1 MPFFAPFATYI
12 KGAAK
17 SLCTSS
23 NTVDAVLSE
32 LENAAAGGRQDF
44 VRDIMHV
51 VLMAFAFRTVPRS
64 TSEDV
69 LLSVVMATHP
79 KASVLLSCYCSR
91 IRTGD
96 YPCSRSEIL
105 AQVARF
111 CERNDHPTGGYRDL
125 QSMLGAQEGLV
136 DAVLA
141 EIEESDDGLGILYR
155 LLGYCAIS
163 CTDDA
168 LPRIAKAAGGSKSN
182 LLRCGGEDMGEYIV
196 LETTVALRALSAETP
211 PNCYDLVFPPMARL
225 ISPQQREI
233 KSFAS
238 LLDIVDSQIGIYPD
252 NFRTIAQQALG
263 DLWMERLQALSLT
276 LPKFVERERAA
287 EEAAQNAALAA
298 EDSLLAELD
307 AEEAAKKTGAGKKKK
322 KKKKKSSSGKKGE
335 GGQQA
340 ESADGLTDFQRYEQ
354 SEQKQEVERRKR
366 ERNLEEAARVMAAH
380 AKKTQVVTAEGIEA
394 QIAALELPLAETA
407 EDIEAQIAALGP
419 PPDFPPPPPPAAPR
433 RARPAPPPPPPP
445 PSRQVPQGDRGRS
458 PCRGVWRRGPAAA
471 GRDPAGGVEEARERA
486 RVRRYGH
493 RGRAY

>member
-51 VLMAFAFRTVPRS
+51 VLMAFAYRTVPGS
-64 TSEDV
+64 TCV
-69 LLSVVMATHP
+69 TCVMATHP

-168 LPRIAKAAGGSKSN
+168 LPRIAKAAEGSKSN
-182 LLRCGGEDMGEYIV
+182 LLRCGGEDDIGDSIV
-196 LETTVALRALSAETP
+196 LVTTVALRALSAVQSLY
-211 PNCYDLVFPPMARL
+211 CYDLIFPPMARL

-263 DLWMERLQALSLT
+263 DLWMERLQALSLA

-307 AEEAAKKTGAGKKKK
+307 AEEAAKTTGAGKKKK
-322 KKKKKSSSGKKGE
+322 KKKSSSG
-335 GGQQA
+335 
-340 ESADGLTDFQRYEQ
+340 
-354 SEQKQEVERRKR
+354 
-366 ERNLEEAARVMAAH
+366 
-380 AKKTQVVTAEGIEA
+380 
-394 QIAALELPLAETA
+394 
-407 EDIEAQIAALGP
+407 
-419 PPDFPPPPPPAAPR
+419 
-433 RARPAPPPPPPP
+433 
-445 PSRQVPQGDRGRS
+445 
-458 PCRGVWRRGPAAA
+458 
-471 GRDPAGGVEEARERA
+471 
-486 RVRRYGH
+486 
-493 RGRAY
+493 